1 MSDDPVQRRYCLG
14 ISSIP
19 PVEEVDG
26 EGPAE
31 AEIEYEH
38 EGEEPPE
45 P

>member
-1 MSDDPVQRRYCLG
+1 MSDEPVLRRYCLG

-19 PVEEVDG
+19 PVEEADG